1 MKPYLAIVEPPKSG
15 AGGLEFDLPGDWEIK
30 EGQLVKLGD
39 RDALVK
45 NVVPNPSESLYR
57 ATLVCE
63 FTVERLR

>member
-1 MKPYLAIVEPPKSG
+1 VKPYLAIVEPPSSG
-15 AGGLEFDLPGDWEIK
+15 AGGLEFDLPGDWEIS

-39 RDALVK
+39 QDALVK